1 MGGGLCPP
9 LVCYTILMQFRVPQF
24 IDVEDK
30 LFGPLTF
37 RQFLYLLGCGA
48 LSFIIYS
55 FIPFKFIGV
64 LLALPVFAFGLAL
77 AFVQI
82 NNKPF
87 LFTLE
92 AAFNYYVKDRLYIW
106 KKVPRK
112 GVVKKEE
119 IEDQASNTIF
129 IPRLSES
136 KLKELS
142 WGLDVYDSN
151 NNSN

>member
-1 MGGGLCPP
+1 
-9 LVCYTILMQFRVPQF
+9 MQFRVPQF

-37 RQFLYLLGCGA
+37 RQFLYLLGCSA
-48 LSFIIYS
+48 IAFVIYS
-55 FIPFKFIGV
+55 FIPFKFIGI
-64 LLALPVFAFGLAL
+64 LFAIPVFAFGLAL

-92 AAFNYYVKDRLYIW
+92 AAFNYYIKDRLYIW
-106 KKVPRK
+106 KKVPKK
-112 GVVKKEE
+112 GVLKKEE
-119 IEDQASNTIF
+119 EIVEEQSGAF
-129 IPRLSES
+129 LPKLSES

-151 NNSN
+151 TNSPL

>member
-1 MGGGLCPP
+1 
-9 LVCYTILMQFRVPQF
+9 MQFRVPQF

-37 RQFLYLLGCGA
+37 RQFLYLLGCSA
-48 LSFIIYS
+48 IAFVIYS
-55 FIPFKFIGV
+55 FIPFKFLGV
-64 LLALPVFAFGLAL
+64 LLAIPVFAFGLAL
-77 AFVQI
+77 AFIQI

-92 AAFNYYVKDRLYIW
+92 AAFNYYIKDRLYIW
-106 KKVPRK
+106 KKVPKK

-119 IEDQASNTIF
+119 IVEESSTAF
-129 IPRLSES
+129 LPKLSES

-151 NNSN
+151 SNSPL